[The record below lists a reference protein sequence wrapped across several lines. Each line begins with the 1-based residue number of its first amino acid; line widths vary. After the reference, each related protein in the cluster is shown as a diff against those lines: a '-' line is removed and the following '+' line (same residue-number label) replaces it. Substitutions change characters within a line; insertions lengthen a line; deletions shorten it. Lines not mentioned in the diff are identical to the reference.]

1 MEKIGTK
8 TTYAAAAVVVAAV
21 IIGIV
26 LSKTDRTTYAQNA
39 CGDGHSVEAIISNPF
54 PESCTIFTASYG
66 DRVLF
71 GNNEDWIN
79 PNTYYW
85 VVPSR
90 GGDYG
95 VVYFGFDN
103 FWPQGGINEKGLAYD
118 VNALPKVALNPHP
131 ELPRVENP
139 FYEFLKKCSTVEE
152 IIDLVES
159 YSWESS
165 WRAQLHIAD
174 GTGDAVVISAGP
186 DGEIAFTRKQKG
198 NGCLVSTNFNRAN
211 PKNGRYPCWRYDT
224 AVAMLEEIQDEE
236 DLTVDY
242 LRSILDAVHQE
253 SPSVNTVYSNIF
265 DLKNGIIY
273 LYHWYQFDEVA
284 KLNVAEEITR
294 APLPSRIRDLFS
306 QETVDKASKKYLAY
320 QKKITAWKN
329 VAWVWFL
336 LAAGSL
342 VALILDLAH
351 GTWAHWGMRLAWV
364 LVVALFGP
372 LGLLAYLY
380 SYRQPLGSTG
390 LQAAVAN
397 WRCALRETV
406 FGAVGYAIGITLAYS
421 TFYFILS
428 FNESSLWSVAVRF
441 YGLPLIVGLL
451 IFNTP
456 LVAFLLGSRYWNAVR
471 RRFLTEVISL
481 NFMLVGMLPV
491 SGILMSLCEKHL
503 GMRGPGSVLFWGVIT
518 LGAFTGALT
527 VYPINA
533 YMIRRGFC
541 WWPVQFFADGKI
553 KREENTL
560 VLPSLRN
567 AWGALLLSFVLLSGS
582 IVLVFSK
589 LVVGLR

>member
-8 TTYAAAAVVVAAV
+8 TIYAMAAVVVVAV

-26 LSKTDRTTYAQNA
+26 LSKNDRTTYTQNA
-39 CGDGHSVEAIISNPF
+39 CGDGQSDEAIISNPV

-66 DRVLF
+66 DKVLF

-118 VNALPKVALNPHP
+118 VNALPKAALNPHP

-152 IIDLVES
+152 IIDRVKS

-165 WRAQLHIAD
+165 WRAQLHVAD
-174 GTGDAVVISAGP
+174 GKGDAVVISAGP

-198 NGCLVSTNFNRAN
+198 NGYLVSTNFNRAN

-224 AVAMLEEIQDEE
+224 AVAMLEEIQDED

-242 LRSILDAVHQE
+242 FRSILDAVHQE
-253 SPSVNTVYSNIF
+253 GPSVNTVYSNMF
-265 DLKNGIIY
+265 DLKNGIVY
-273 LYHWYQFDEVA
+273 LYHWHQFDEIA
-284 KLNVAEEITR
+284 KFNVAEEVTR
-294 APLPSRIRDLFS
+294 TLSPTRIGDLFS

-351 GTWAHWGMRLAWV
+351 GTRANWGMRLVWV

-372 LGLLAYLY
+372 LGLMAYLY
-380 SYRQPLGSTG
+380 SYRQLIYSPGMK
-390 LQAAVAN
+390 AALAT
-397 WRCALRETV
+397 WRCAIGETV
-406 FGAVGYAIGITLAYS
+406 FAAAIYAIGISIAYS

-428 FNESSLWSVAVRF
+428 FNESSLWSVAARF
-441 YGLPLIVGLL
+441 YGLPLIVGL
-451 IFNTP
+451 FFFHGP
-456 LVAFLLGSRYWNAVR
+456 LVACAREDQYWTAVR
-471 RRFLTEVISL
+471 RRSFSEVITL
-481 NFMLVGMLPV
+481 NFVLVGMFPV

-518 LGAFTGALT
+518 LGAFAGALT

-533 YMIRRGFC
+533 YMARRGYSC
-541 WWPVQFFADGKI
+541 WPVQLFDDGEI
-553 KREENTL
+553 KREENTM

-567 AWGALLLSFVLLSGS
+567 AWGALLLSFALLSGS
-582 IVLVFSK
+582 IVLEFSN
-589 LVVGLR
+589 LL